1 GWRMGAAVAMLTVDA
16 TMSSNDPL
24 SLATTVAY
32 LGSSN
37 ELSQQEGE
45 MQGNG
50 GKGNEQETMN

>member
-1 GWRMGAAVAMLTVDA
+1 MGAAVAMLTVDA